1 MTDDEFRERLS
12 RLEHGQMTLSGEVG
26 TLRGEVHTLRDEVGV
41 LRTGQLALSSEVGNL
56 RGDVGTLRGEVHA
69 LRGEVTD
76 IKSMLSHLMPMM
88 IRIDEK
94 LAAMP
99 SAAEFYELRG
109 RVEEISRRQP
119 TTLGYTPPPGR
130 SAQGG

>member
-26 TLRGEVHTLRDEVGV
+26 TLRGEV
-41 LRTGQLALSSEVGNL
+41 
-56 RGDVGTLRGEVHA
+56 GTLRGEVHA

-76 IKSMLSHLMPMM
+76 IKAMLSHLMPMM